1 MDDGGMWQTGSRS
14 GRLAAVAGMIDRVV
28 DLIADQLNSVRRC
41 ELVQAVQLRIAERG
55 ASGTV
60 GTVHQNQ
67 LGVSI
72 RQLFDLLEIHTEVIL
87 LPKSVVP
94 SLDPKRFGQGG
105 KGRIA
110 GLRQHNVGSVLR
122 GQPQENKQRLT

>member
-1 MDDGGMWQTGSRS
+1 MDHCRMWQTGSRS

-72 RQLFDLLEIHTEVIL
+72 RQL
-87 LPKSVVP
+87 P
-94 SLDPKRFGQGG
+94 G
-105 KGRIA
+105 
-110 GLRQHNVGSVLR
+110 
-122 GQPQENKQRLT
+122 